1 MQLQVLRPAT
11 FLKGSQQS
19 VSCEYCEI
27 FKNSFLYRT
36 PPVSASEYYPGK
48 MKLKTHFYFE
58 KRKIL
63 YCTEV
68 RFYSFFFVVQKCY
81 IRAVVLCITR
91 ASSLF
96 CSIRIYTSLHF
107 LLILLKI

>member
-68 RFYSFFFVVQKCY
+68 RFYSFFLWYRNVTSELLYYALLARRHYFVQ
-81 IRAVVLCITR
+81 
-91 ASSLF
+91 
-96 CSIRIYTSLHF
+96 
-107 LLILLKI
+107 